1 MTDPLQRILAGSVA
15 GLVATVPMT
24 AVMTRLHAKLPQHE
38 KEPLPPRKI
47 TEEMTSVAGIDDD
60 LSEQEMTGL
69 TILNHFGYGAGVGA
83 LYAALPD
90 VPGPLPNA
98 VRGVVFGLGVWTV
111 SYLGWLPAR
120 GSRAA
125 AEKETPRRNG
135 LMIAAHVVWGASL
148 GMLVGAMVDDSR
160 SRS

>member
-1 MTDPLQRILAGSVA
+1 MNDPLQRILAGSVA
-15 GLVATVPMT
+15 GLISTVPMT
-24 AVMTRLHAKLPQHE
+24 AVMSRLHAKLPRHE

-47 TEEMTSVAGIDDD
+47 TEEMTSVAGVDDD

-69 TILNHFGYGAGVGA
+69 TMFNHFGYGAGAGA
-83 LYAALPD
+83 LYAALPV
-90 VPGPLPNA
+90 VPGPLPHA
-98 VRGVVFGLGVWTV
+98 ARGVAFGLGVWAA
-111 SYLGWLPAR
+111 SYLGWLPAM

-160 SRS
+160 A